1 MISSIELR
9 PLIVRHILRR
19 LKKRK
24 PTPINMDV
32 LFLLLDDDAD
42 IIHIATA
49 LILADEESNDDEVV
63 HHVEEEP
70 PPAVWGGS
78 CPGKAPN
85 LERNR
90 VSTFVVR
97 ASFESDEKIAL
108 RVGEGHFRNI
118 QNRFLKTPYVSK
130 DTTK

>member
-1 MISSIELR
+1 
-9 PLIVRHILRR
+9 
-19 LKKRK
+19 
-24 PTPINMDV
+24 MDV

-42 IIHIATA
+42 IIDIATT

-90 VSTFVVR
+90 VRYSHLLYAQV
-97 ASFESDEKIAL
+97 FESDEKIAL

-130 DTTK
+130 DATK